1 MRFESLVTDVRLA
14 WRNAFKNPGF
24 TTTVV
29 LTLAL
34 GIGVNSAVF
43 ALIDGVLLRPLPYR
57 DPSRLAFVWQT
68 LPQHGVFEL
77 EATPFDY
84 ASWQTLTAFERVA
97 MVATG
102 AFTISDANPER
113 VRGARVTSTLLPL
126 LGVSPRF
133 GRAFTPDED
142 DASAPPAAILSEA
155 MWQRRYGADPGAVGR
170 IIQING
176 VGHTIVGVMPAG
188 VGLPGPL
195 SASSE
200 LLLAARL
207 TADERASEISHNY
220 TVVARVAG
228 DVPLASASAALDA
241 FAKRMATEHPD
252 SHRNI
257 GARLVSFGD
266 ETVRSVRPTLILVAA
281 AVALLLLAACAN
293 AATLMITRAAGR
305 QRETAVRTALGA
317 TSGDLM
323 SLSVAESLVYVGLS
337 TAFALALG
345 GWALRALLPFFAAS
359 LPPTAPIG
367 LNDHVLAFTLATA
380 AVLIAAFG
388 SLLARQQPR
397 SAIDALKTS
406 ARTAGSAASHRTRTV
421 LVIAQIAFAVVLL
434 AVAGLLMASF
444 ARLSRVTPGF
454 DAAQVLSFRISLSDS
469 GYADPGSRIAFTRA
483 LMERLQAAPGVARAA
498 VNSTIPFGGTRGA
511 NGVEIQ
517 GRPRIPGESLIID
530 QRHITPGYFAVMGIP
545 LLKGRLLQDSDD
557 EQGEPVVVVNRRM
570 AEMYWR
576 DRNPIDARV
585 RVTAGVNEG
594 VWFRIVGVVEN
605 VRHVSLSQEPV
616 PEMYYP
622 YPKAPVGTFTAVVRT
637 AGEPASTAPAVL
649 ATLKRLD
656 PRLPVYDVRAMSERI
671 AASVAQT
678 RATMI
683 LLLVTAGLASALAA
697 IAIYGSIWYS
707 VSQRLPEIGIRL
719 ALGASPRAIW
729 AAVVGRAMLLTAAGT
744 AVGIAAAVT
753 ARPLFAA
760 LLFQTPATNAAT
772 YGSVVAILL
781 ALAIVASSGP
791 ARRATRVDPMMALRH
806 E

>member
-1 MRFESLVTDVRLA
+1 MRFESLAANLRLA
-14 WRNAFKNPGF
+14 WRNTLKYPGF
-24 TTTVV
+24 TATVV

-43 ALIDGVLLRPLPYR
+43 ALIDGVLLRPPPYR
-57 DPSRLAFVWQT
+57 DPSRLVFVWQT

-84 ASWQTLTAFERVA
+84 ASWQTLKAFESVA
-97 MVATG
+97 MVATD
-102 AFTISDANPER
+102 AFTISEASPER
-113 VRGARVTSTLLPL
+113 IRGARVTSTLLPL

-142 DASAPPAAILSEA
+142 DVSAPPAAILSDGL
-155 MWQRRYGADPGAVGR
+155 WQRRFGADPAAVGR

-176 VGHTIVGVMPAG
+176 VGHTVVGVMPAG
-188 VGLPGPL
+188 IHLPGPL
-195 SASSE
+195 SAGSD

-207 TADERASEISHNY
+207 TPEERASEISHNY
-220 TVVARVAG
+220 TVVARLAR
-228 DVPLASASAALDA
+228 DVPVASASAALDA
-241 FAKRMATEHPD
+241 FAKRMAKEHPD

-257 GARLVSFGD
+257 GARLVSFAD
-266 ETVRSVRPTLILVAA
+266 ETVRSLRPTLILVAG

-293 AATLMITRAAGR
+293 AATLLITRAAGR

-337 TAFALALG
+337 TALALALG
-345 GWALRALLPFFAAS
+345 GWALRILLPFYAAS
-359 LPPTAPIG
+359 LPPAAPIG
-367 LNDHVLAFTLATA
+367 LNDHVLAFTLANAALLTA
-380 AVLIAAFG
+380 AFA

-397 SAIDALKTS
+397 SAIDALKAST
-406 ARTAGSAASHRTRTV
+406 RLAGSRAEHRTRSV
-421 LVIAQIAFAVVLL
+421 LVVAQIAFAVVLL
-434 AVAGLLMASF
+434 AVAGLLMDSF

-454 DAAQVLSFRISLSDS
+454 DAAQVLSFRISLTDS
-469 GYADPGSRIAFTRA
+469 GYVEPASRIAFTRD
-483 LMERLQAAPGVARAA
+483 LVQRLQAAPGVALAA

-517 GRPRIPGESLIID
+517 GRPRTSGESLIVD
-530 QRHITPGYFAVMGIP
+530 QRHVTSGYFAVMGIP
-545 LLKGRLLQDSDD
+545 LLEGRMLHESDD
-557 EQGEPVVVVNRRM
+557 EQAERVVVINRRM

-576 DRNPIDARV
+576 DSSPIDARV

-594 VWFRIVGVVEN
+594 LWFRIVGVVEN
-605 VRHVSLSQEPV
+605 VRHVSLSREPV

-622 YPKAPVGTFTAVVRT
+622 YPQAPVGTFTAVVRT
-637 AGEPASTAPAVL
+637 AAEPASIVPAVV
-649 ATLKRLD
+649 AALKRLD
-656 PRLPVYDVRAMSERI
+656 PRLPVYDVRAMSGRV

-678 RATMI
+678 RATML
-683 LLLVTAGLASALAA
+683 LLLVTAGLAAALAA

-707 VSQRLPEIGIRL
+707 VSQQLPEIGIRL
-719 ALGASPRAIW
+719 ALGASPRTIC
-729 AAVVGRAMLLTAAGT
+729 AAVVGRAMLMTAAGT
-744 AVGIAAAVT
+744 ALGIAAAV
-753 ARPLFAA
+753 AAQPLFAA
-760 LLFQTPATNAAT
+760 LLFQTPATNPST
-772 YGSVVAILL
+772 YGSVVFILV

-791 ARRATRVDPMMALRH
+791 ARRATRVDPMIALRH